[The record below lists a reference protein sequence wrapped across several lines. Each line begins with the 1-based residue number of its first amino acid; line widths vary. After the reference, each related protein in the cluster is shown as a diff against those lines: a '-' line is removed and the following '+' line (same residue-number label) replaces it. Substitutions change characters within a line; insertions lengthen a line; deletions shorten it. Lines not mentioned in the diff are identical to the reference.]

1 MRLVILGAGAIGGV
15 IAGHLARAGRDVLL
29 LARGAQLAAIR
40 THGLCVETPDGTFV
54 AKVPVADPAE
64 PVAWRAGDVLAVALK
79 TQDLEGALRA
89 LAPPPH
95 VPIACFT
102 NGLEAERIALRH
114 AREVYGVCIVMPS
127 TYLVPGTVQVW
138 AAPVPGLLDLG
149 RYPDGTGE
157 LGDVLAGELIVAGF
171 ASEVRTNIMKW
182 KRGKLL
188 VNLVNGAEALS
199 GPDARRS
206 ELATRTKAEALA
218 CYAAANLSCITDAED
233 AARREALQVRSIAG
247 ATRSAG
253 STWQS
258 LARGHGSLETDYL
271 NGEIAMLGRIHRVAT
286 PVNEALQVIAADAVR
301 TRQPP
306 GALPLAELIARVD
319 AYARSGNG

>member
-29 LARGAQLAAIR
+29 LARGAHLDAIR
-40 THGLCVETPDGTFV
+40 AHGLRVETPDGVFV
-54 AKVPVADPAE
+54 ARCPVADPTA
-64 PVAWRAGDVLAVALK
+64 PIAWHPGDVLAVAVK
-79 TQDLEGALRA
+79 TQDLAIALEQ

-114 AREVYGVCIVMPS
+114 AREVYGVCIMMPS

-157 LGDVLAGELIVAGF
+157 LADTLAGELIVAGF
-171 ASEVRTNIMKW
+171 ASEVRSHIMKW

-188 VNLVNGAEALS
+188 LNLVNGAEALS
-199 GPDARRS
+199 GTDARRS
-206 ELATRTKAEALA
+206 ALAARTKAEALA

-233 AARREALQVRSIAG
+233 AARRQALEIKPIAG
-247 ATRSAG
+247 AARGPG

-258 LARGHGSLETDYL
+258 LARGSGTLETDYL
-271 NGEIAMLGRIHRVAT
+271 NGEIAMLGRLHGVAT
-286 PVNEALQVIAADAVR
+286 PVNEALQVLAAEAAR
-301 TRQPP
+301 TRQPA
-306 GALPLAELIARVD
+306 GAWSVAELIARVD
-319 AYARSGNG
+319 AYAHSGNG